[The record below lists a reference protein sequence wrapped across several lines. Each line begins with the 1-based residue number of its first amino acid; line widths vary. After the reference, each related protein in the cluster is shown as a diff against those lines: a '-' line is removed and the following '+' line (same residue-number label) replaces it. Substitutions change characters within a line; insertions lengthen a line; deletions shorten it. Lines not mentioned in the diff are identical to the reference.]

1 MHLLRDS
8 VDFLI
13 SRRKLH
19 LMELYFH
26 NFNLKWMQI
35 FFWIAQWGA
44 SLILNSTDF
53 IESCISRRLNLEG
66 RSRFEKLETE
76 MRFVKPLKSLQKGQ
90 NVDESA
96 NFVEKSFF
104 FSKYFPIIQPHST
117 AKKNPTVICHKFY
130 SVT

>member
-1 MHLLRDS
+1 MNA
-8 VDFLI
+8 
-13 SRRKLH
+13 
-19 LMELYFH
+19 
-26 NFNLKWMQI
+26 NF
-35 FFWIAQWGA
+35 FFGIAQWGA

-104 FSKYFPIIQPHST
+104 FFEILPHHPT
-117 AKKNPTVICHKFY
+117 TLHCKKKSNSYLSQILFRYINHILKKK
-130 SVT
+130 

>member
-1 MHLLRDS
+1 M
-8 VDFLI
+8 
-13 SRRKLH
+13 
-19 LMELYFH
+19 
-26 NFNLKWMQI
+26 NAI
-35 FFWIAQWGA
+35 FFFGIAQWGA

-117 AKKNPTVICHKFY
+117 AKKKSNSYLSQILFRYINHILKKNK
-130 SVT
+130 